1 MRMAAAN
8 RDLGG
13 VLLSFSKSQELA
25 VAGKYPAL
33 VRDTATVA
41 RSPAKKSVHAQ
52 LLLCPACLAYASG
65 ARVSIEL
72 QACRHSARKTA
83 P

>member
-8 RDLGG
+8 RGLGG
-13 VLLSFSKSQELA
+13 VLLSFSKSQELS

-33 VRDTATVA
+33 VRNTATAA
-41 RSPAKKSVHAQ
+41 RSPAQKSAHAP
-52 LLLCPACLAYASG
+52 LLLRPACLAYAAG
-65 ARVSIEL
+65 ARASTQL